1 MEGMDLQE
9 LAAFLRTRREA
20 LTPADVGLA
29 PGVRRRARG
38 LRREEVAL
46 LANMSADY
54 YSRLE
59 QSRPVQP
66 SAEILASVASALR
79 LTQDERDYLFH
90 LADIRPPEPGLP
102 SEHVNPTLLRMLDQ
116 LDRSPAQVLT
126 DLGEVLAQNR
136 LAVALFGDAR
146 AHTGLARNVI
156 YRWFTDPAART
167 PYPPAGHA
175 TESRIRVATLRMV
188 VGRRGDARA
197 TALVAALRQ
206 ASTEFAQLWDEQ
218 QVAERFTERKA
229 LIHPEVG
236 EIELDCQTLLAAS
249 VGQILAVQ
257 TPVPG
262 SSAQEKLDRLSVVE
276 TQRLTLTRLSTLL
289 SLSPWP
295 PRAAVQPC
303 RVNGEGGAGDE
314 HEQCHQTEGDRVRGE
329 ADIHERQAGNETA
342 DRHDERV
349 RPPSGVNSPNKGLS
363 RAMLKSPHTTARGP
377 SWFTTRASTA
387 NWARCSG

>member
-1 MEGMDLQE
+1 MDLQE

-90 LADIRPPEPGLP
+90 LAGIRPPEPSLP

-136 LAVALFGDAR
+136 LAVALFGDGR

-249 VGQILAVQ
+249 VGQILAVL

-262 SSAQEKLDRLSVVE
+262 SSAQEKLDLLSVVE
-276 TQRLTLTRLSTLL
+276 TQRLTRLSTPAIAFAVAAP
-289 SLSPWP
+289 SGG
-295 PRAAVQPC
+295 AAVPRQRRRWC
-303 RVNGEGGAGDE
+303 R
-314 HEQCHQTEGDRVRGE
+314 
-329 ADIHERQAGNETA
+329 
-342 DRHDERV
+342 
-349 RPPSGVNSPNKGLS
+349 
-363 RAMLKSPHTTARGP
+363 
-377 SWFTTRASTA
+377 
-387 NWARCSG
+387 